1 METTKFLFMQITAA
15 LFTVIAVFVLGAA
28 FGAGVWVAWRGLDR
42 RASRIKSSIEPSD
55 GQPQRQP
62 SNW

>member
-1 METTKFLFMQITAA
+1 METTNFLLMQMTAA

-42 RASRIKSSIEPSD
+42 RAGRFKRSIIAES
-55 GQPQRQP
+55 QRTLRQDDP
-62 SNW
+62 